1 MSDQEKKCECPE
13 GKVKDRDG
21 NCVMPAVSF
30 ISLILSL
37 NTTAL
42 FHLGEL
48 PHPETGQKS
57 MDLELARHSI
67 DTLVMLEEK
76 TKGNLKKDEL
86 ELMDRV
92 LYELKMR
99 FIKAKGESMS

>member
-1 MSDQEKKCECPE
+1 MSDQEKDCECPE
-13 GKVKDRDG
+13 GRVENRNGD
-21 NCVMPAVSF
+21 CVMPAVSF

-48 PHPETGQKS
+48 PHPETGKKS
-57 MDLELARHSI
+57 IDLELVRNSI

-76 TKGNLKKDEL
+76 TKGNLEKNEQ

-99 FIKAKGESMS
+99 FIRAKDGQ